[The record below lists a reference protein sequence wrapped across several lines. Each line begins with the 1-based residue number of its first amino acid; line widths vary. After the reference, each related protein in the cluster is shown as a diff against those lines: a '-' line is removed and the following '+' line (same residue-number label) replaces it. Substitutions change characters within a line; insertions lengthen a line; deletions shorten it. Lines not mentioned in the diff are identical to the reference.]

1 MLAMQG
7 KLIARAA
14 EIVGGL
20 EELCARLG
28 VQRTAMHF
36 WLQAKARLPDRIF
49 IQLTDI
55 VLNDDIARAAQ
66 DRRHS
71 VRVEDFED
79 TAPRPA
85 ADGDGKDAP

>member
-1 MLAMQG
+1 MQG

-20 EELCARLG
+20 DALCARLS
-28 VQRTAMHF
+28 VQRTALHF
-36 WLQAKARLPDRIF
+36 WLQAKVRLPDRIF

-55 VLNDDIARAAQ
+55 VLEDDIARASQ
-66 DRRHS
+66 DRRRD
-71 VRVEDFED
+71 VRVADFED

-85 ADGDGKDAP
+85 ADGDE